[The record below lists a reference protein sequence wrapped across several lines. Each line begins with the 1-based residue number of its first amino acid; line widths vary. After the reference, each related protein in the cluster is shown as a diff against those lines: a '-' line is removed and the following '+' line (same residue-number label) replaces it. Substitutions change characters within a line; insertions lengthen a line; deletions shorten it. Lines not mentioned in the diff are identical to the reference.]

1 VTTGNRYVALL
12 RGINMGG
19 HKLLSMKDVVG
30 LFEGAGCKD
39 VKTYI
44 QSGNVVFSADAEVA
58 RWVPHAV
65 RDAID
70 DRFSFTVPVVLRSA
84 EEMAQLAA
92 DNPFKRAGHP
102 EDKLH
107 VLFLAD
113 HPDPARV
120 AALDANRSVPDEFA
134 VHGREVY
141 LYLPHGV
148 GRTKLTNDYFDRGL
162 GTTCT
167 GRNWKTVMKLVEMSQ
182 G

>member
-1 VTTGNRYVALL
+1 MSTDRYVALL

-19 HKLLSMKDVVG
+19 NKLLSMKDVVG
-30 LFEGAGCKD
+30 LFEAAGCTD

-44 QSGNVVFSADAEVA
+44 QSGNVVFSAEPEVA
-58 RWVPHAV
+58 RWVQHAV

-92 DNPFKRAGHP
+92 DNPFKHAGHP

-113 HPDPARV
+113 VPDPAKV
-120 AALDANRSVPDEFA
+120 AALDPDRSPGDEFA

-141 LYLPHGV
+141 LLLPHGV
-148 GRTKLTNDYFDRGL
+148 GRTKLTNDYFDRAL
-162 GTTCT
+162 GTSSTQ
-167 GRNWKTVMKLVEMSQ
+167 RNGKTVVKLVEMS
-182 G
+182 GG

>member
-1 VTTGNRYVALL
+1 MHSARRWASSICTVWRTPTAELVAAA
-12 RGINMGG
+12 R
-19 HKLLSMKDVVG
+19 DVEERLDG
-30 LFEGAGCKD
+30 D
-39 VKTYI
+39 
-44 QSGNVVFSADAEVA
+44 
-58 RWVPHAV
+58 
-65 RDAID
+65 
-70 DRFSFTVPVVLRSA
+70 VLRRGLHRRV
-84 EEMAQLAA
+84 LAA
-92 DNPFKRAGHP
+92 AVERGTGPP

-167 GRNWKTVMKLVEMSQ
+167 GRNWKTVMKLVEMC
-182 G
+182 GRAE